1 VVITK
6 FAHSC
11 VRVEAGGAVLV
22 IDPGEWT
29 EPEALDG
36 CDAVLV
42 THEHGDHV
50 DVPRLAASALPVY
63 APAGAAISG
72 LQLTSVAPGET
83 FTAAGLSVR
92 AVGGRHASVYGPAV
106 PCPNVGY
113 IVEDTLYHPG
123 DALHV
128 PDGGV
133 QTLLV
138 PLQASWLK
146 LAEAIDFVRAVRPGR
161 CFGIHDGQINEH
173 GLAGA
178 SAWIERQGSPAYR
191 WLASGDS
198 A

>member
-6 FAHSC
+6 FTHSC
-11 VRVEAGGAVLV
+11 VRVAAGGTVLV
-22 IDPGEWT
+22 LDPGMWT

-42 THEHGDHV
+42 THEHSDHV
-50 DVPRLAASALPVY
+50 DVRRLAESGLPVF
-63 APAGAAISG
+63 APAGAAIAN
-72 LQLTSVAPGET
+72 LELIRVAPGET
-83 FTAAGLSVR
+83 FTAAGISVR
-92 AVGGRHASVYGPAV
+92 AVGGSHAAVYGSVA

-113 IVEDTLYHPG
+113 VIEEVLYHPG

-128 PDGGV
+128 PEAAV

-146 LAEAIDFVRAVRPGR
+146 LAEAIDFVRAVQPGR
-161 CFGIHDGQINEH
+161 CFGIHDGQLNER

-178 SAWIERQGSPAYR
+178 SAWMEREGSPAYR
-191 WLASGDS
+191 WLAPGES